1 MTSKVTQALLDTDVL
16 IDFLRGNVQATRIVL
31 DLEKSYVSAISVAEL
46 YAGVRSTKEASVLN
60 TLIQDLIVLD
70 VTAAVAQAAGE
81 IKAQFF
87 PSHGVGLPDA
97 LIAATAQANRLNLLT
112 LNVKHFPMLV
122 GLKPAYK
129 KQ

>member
-1 MTSKVTQALLDTDVL
+1 MSATFSQALLDTDV
-16 IDFLRGNVQATRIVL
+16 IFDFLRGNEQAKRVVV

-46 YAGVRSTKEASVLN
+46 FAGVRSAKEAAVLDA
-60 TLIQDLIVLD
+60 LIQDLTVLD

-97 LIAATAQANRLNLLT
+97 LIAATALANRLNLLT
-112 LNVKHFPMLV
+112 LNVKHFPMLL
-122 GLKPAYK
+122 GLKAAYK